1 MNWLS
6 EHLAYRRRETATR
19 RAQRPEALLR
29 EGLGALT
36 PVRNFSS
43 ALKAGGPAVIA
54 EIKFRSPSK
63 GVLRAQPDVEALA
76 SAYHRAG
83 ASALSVLVDARH
95 FGGEWSFLARA
106 RQACPLP
113 LLAKGFFVEPY
124 DLLEARAAGADGAL
138 LIARA
143 LSTSELAAMLKA
155 ARELGLGTLTELH
168 GEEDLARIEGLELDA
183 VGVNHRD
190 LETLRMDSSLGERM
204 AKRLPSESPKV
215 AESGM
220 KGPSDLVRMASM
232 GYDAVLVGSAFMEK
246 PDPGAELARWMEACH
261 ACR

>member
-1 MNWLS
+1 M
-6 EHLAYRRRETATR
+6 
-19 RAQRPEALLR
+19 LR
-29 EGLGALT
+29 EGLGALA

-43 ALKAGGPAVIA
+43 ALKAGRPAVIA

-63 GVLRAQPDVEALA
+63 GTLRAQADVEVLA

-83 ASALSVLVDARH
+83 ASALSVLVDGRH
-95 FGGEWSFLARA
+95 FGGEWGFLARA

-113 LLAKGFFVEPY
+113 LLAKGFFLEPY
-124 DLLEARAAGADGAL
+124 DLLEARAAGADAAL

-143 LSTSELAAMLKA
+143 FSRSELAAMLKA
-155 ARELGLGTLTELH
+155 AREVGLGTLTELH

-204 AKRLPSESPKV
+204 AKRLPSSSPKV
-215 AESGM
+215 AESGL
-220 KGPSDLVRMASM
+220 KGPSDLARMASM

-246 PDPGAELARWMEACH
+246 PDPGAELAQWLEACH

>member
-6 EHLAYRRRETATR
+6 EHLAFRRRETAAR
-19 RAQRPEALLR
+19 RAQRPEEFLR
-29 EGLGALT
+29 EGLGDFV
-36 PVRNFSS
+36 PIRNFSN
-43 ALKAGGPAVIA
+43 ALKACGPAVIA

-63 GVLRAQPDVEALA
+63 GSLRAQADVEVLA

-83 ASALSVLVDARH
+83 ASALSVLVDGRH
-95 FGGEWSFLARA
+95 FGGDWSFLARA
-106 RQACPLP
+106 RRACPLP

-124 DLLEARAAGADGAL
+124 DLLEARAAGADAAL

-143 LSTSELAAMLKA
+143 FSRSELAAMLKA

-168 GEEDLARIEGLELDA
+168 GGADLASVEGLELDA

-190 LETLRMDSSLGERM
+190 LETLRMDSSLGEGM
-204 AKRLPSESPKV
+204 AKRLPSRCPKV
-215 AESGM
+215 AESGL
-220 KGPSDLVRMASM
+220 KGPSDLVRMAAL

-246 PDPGAELARWMEACH
+246 PDPGAALAQWLEACH